1 MIRYMI
7 NDLDSTSTLLSIA
20 SSQTITGR
28 SMHVYVAYLVNY
40 SKPDS
45 RSIFVFV
52 IFHPLDTFR
61 SHILMALRIT

>member
-1 MIRYMI
+1 
-7 NDLDSTSTLLSIA
+7 
-20 SSQTITGR
+20 
-28 SMHVYVAYLVNY
+28 MHVYVAYLVNY